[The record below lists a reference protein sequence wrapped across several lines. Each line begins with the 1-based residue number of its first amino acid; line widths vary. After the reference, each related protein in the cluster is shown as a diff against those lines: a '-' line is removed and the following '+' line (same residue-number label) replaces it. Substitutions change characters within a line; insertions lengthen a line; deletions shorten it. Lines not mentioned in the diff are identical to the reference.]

1 MSHSHH
7 GVHDHGHQ
15 HHHHNHDY
23 KRVAFSRLGWSL
35 GITLAVMVI
44 EAAGG
49 WISGSIALISDAG
62 HMATHAF
69 AIAVSMFG
77 ILAARMPRCH
87 HRTFGLLRAEVLAA
101 FVNGLFLLLI
111 CGWIVVESVRRF
123 LAPTEILTAHMLLVA
138 LLGLLVNLI
147 SMALLESSRHND
159 LNVRS
164 VFLHMIGDA
173 ASSVAVVLAA
183 VAIHYTHWL
192 WLDPAVSLI
201 IAALIAVWAVGLLR
215 ESARVLLEMAPRGRN
230 VHQIT
235 DALRARFPAIL
246 SIEHEHLWT
255 ITEQTVLFSAHL
267 QVDPAQL
274 PCDGLAVWLE
284 EVEGWLEENYD
295 IAESTLQTVWA
306 AEQEDAIPVRHAL
319 Q

>member
-1 MSHSHH
+1 VRHEDQTPHR
-7 GVHDHGHQ
+7 HDSG
-15 HHHHNHDY
+15 Y

-35 GITLAVMVI
+35 AITLTVMVI

-69 AIAVSMFG
+69 AIGVSMFG
-77 ILAARMPRCH
+77 ILAARRPRCH

-101 FVNGLFLLLI
+101 FVNGIFLLLI
-111 CGWIVVESVRRF
+111 CAWIVVESVRRF

-183 VAIHYTHWL
+183 VVIRYTHWL

-201 IAALIAVWAVGLLR
+201 IAALIAVWAIGLLR
-215 ESARVLLEMAPRGRN
+215 ESARVLLEMAPRGRD

-235 DALRARFPAIL
+235 DALQKQFPAIL
-246 SIEHEHLWT
+246 AIDHEHLWT

-267 QVDPAQL
+267 RVDAAQL
-274 PCDGLAVWLE
+274 PHSRLSAWLE
-284 EVEGWLEENYD
+284 EVEDWLEENHG

-306 AEQEDAIPVRHAL
+306 ADREDAIL
-319 Q
+319 